1 MRIVSSDGCLDIPY
15 ERVNLFIDVDNRSV
29 IAFDDSENTCTMGT
43 YNSRERVLDV
53 MKDVRDAYVMDFKV
67 YIMPE
72 K

>member
-15 ERVNLFIDVDNRSV
+15 ERVNLTVGNGTSLL
-29 IAFDDSENTCTMGT
+29 AFDYNENVHTMGK

-53 MKDVRDAYVMDFKV
+53 MEYVRYAYVMGRKV
-67 YIMPE
+67 YTMPE